1 LKTVDYVEADT
12 PAEELGELP
21 PPATAETAPA
31 TTTATSFVVSLHAL
45 AGIRHERIMLLPVTI
60 HGERPVA
67 LLDKGSTHNFLPTAT
82 MRRLAFEPTGG
93 DHLRVTVA
101 NSDGDMD
108 WRSTCPSLSAMSTSP
123 SRAPVLTW
131 AVSTSSSVSTF
142 CGPSVSSFPLRF

>member
-45 AGIRHERIMLLPVTI
+45 AGIRHERTMLLPVTI

-67 LLDKGSTHNFLPTAT
+67 LLDKGSTHNFLPAAT
-82 MRRLAFEPTGG
+82 MRRLALESTGG
-93 DHLRVTVA
+93 DHLWVTVA
-101 NSDGDMD
+101 NSD
-108 WRSTCPSLSAMSTSP
+108 R
-123 SRAPVLTW
+123 
-131 AVSTSSSVSTF
+131 
-142 CGPSVSSFPLRF
+142 LRCHGLAQHVPIT